1 VIVFHVEHHVDSL
14 LQVSYNMTM
23 PGTKTI
29 AISNQKGGVG
39 KTTTCTN
46 LGAALGQLGK
56 KTLIIDMD
64 PQANTS
70 SGLRYTEA
78 EDTIYD
84 VLLGNISITHAIRRT
99 EEDSVWLIPSNKSLV
114 GGEMEFRD
122 VDDWHF
128 LLRDALK
135 DVDGYDYILIDTP
148 PSLGT
153 LTIMSLVAANSVIV
167 PVQCEYY
174 ALEGLTQL
182 IKTIM
187 LVRNS
192 YNPDLKIEGLLLT
205 MFDRRLNLSKQIEE
219 EVRRHFGRKVFNTVI
234 YRSIRLAEA
243 PSFGL
248 SIVKYAPD
256 SLGAMNYVELAKEI
270 AYEESLR

>member
-1 VIVFHVEHHVDSL
+1 
-14 LQVSYNMTM
+14 MAAR
-23 PGTKTI
+23 KTI

-46 LGAALGQLGK
+46 LGAALGQLGV

-70 SGLRYTEA
+70 SGLRYSDA
-78 EDTIYD
+78 DNTIYD
-84 VLLGNISITHAIRRT
+84 VLLGDVSVREAIRVT
-99 EEDSVWLIPSNKSLV
+99 EEEGVWLIPSNKDLV
-114 GGEMEFRD
+114 GGEVEFRD
-122 VDDWHF
+122 IEKWQF
-128 LLRDALK
+128 LLRDAL
-135 DVDGYDYILIDTP
+135 DEVDGFDYILIDTP

-153 LTIMSLVAANSVIV
+153 LTIMSLVAADSVIV

-234 YRSIRLAEA
+234 YRSIRIAEA

-256 SLGAMNYVELAKEI
+256 SLGAMNYLGLAKEI
-270 AYEESLR
+270 AYEESFR

>member
-1 VIVFHVEHHVDSL
+1 MSAPRV
-14 LQVSYNMTM
+14 
-23 PGTKTI
+23 I

-46 LGAALGQLGK
+46 LGAALGLLK
-56 KTLIIDMD
+56 KKVLIIDMD

-70 SGLRYTEA
+70 SSLRYA
-78 EDTIYD
+78 DADVTIYD
-84 VLLGNISITHAIRRT
+84 VLLDKVLVSETIKKT
-99 EEDSVWLIPSNKSLV
+99 EEDNLWLIPSNKALV

-122 VDDWHF
+122 VDGWQYM
-128 LLRDALK
+128 LK
-135 DVDGYDYILIDTP
+135 NVVEKIDGFDFILIDTP

-153 LTIMSLVAANSVIV
+153 LTIMSLVAADSVLV

-182 IKTIM
+182 MKTIV

-192 YNPDLKIEGLLLT
+192 YNPKLKIEGLLLT
-205 MFDRRLNLSKQIEE
+205 MYDKRLNLSRQIEE

-256 SLGAMNYVELAKEI
+256 SLGASNYIELARELV
-270 AYEESLR
+270 YEESIR

>member
-1 VIVFHVEHHVDSL
+1 
-14 LQVSYNMTM
+14 MT
-23 PGTKTI
+23 GGKII

-46 LGAALGQLGK
+46 LAAALGLHEK
-56 KTLIIDMD
+56 KVLVIDMD

-70 SGLRYTEA
+70 SSLRFPDA
-78 EDTIYD
+78 EVTIYD
-84 VLLGNISITHAIRRT
+84 VLLNKVSVREAIKKT
-99 EEDSVWLIPSNKSLV
+99 EEDNVWIIPSNKSLV
-114 GGEMEFRD
+114 GGETEFREIEE
-122 VDDWHF
+122 WQF
-128 LLRDALK
+128 LLKRALEQ
-135 DVDGYDYILIDTP
+135 VDGFDYVLIDTP

-153 LTIMSLVAANSVIV
+153 LTIMSLVAADSILV

-182 IKTIM
+182 MKTIV

-192 YNPDLKIEGLLLT
+192 YNPKLKIEGLLLT
-205 MFDRRLNLSKQIEE
+205 MYDKRLNLSRQIEE

-256 SLGAMNYVELAKEI
+256 SLGASNYMDLARELM
-270 AYEESLR
+270 YEESIG

>member
-1 VIVFHVEHHVDSL
+1 MSEAKI
-14 LQVSYNMTM
+14 
-23 PGTKTI
+23 I

-56 KTLIIDMD
+56 RVLIVDMD

-70 SGLRYTEA
+70 SGLRFGDA
-78 EDTIYD
+78 DKTIYD
-84 VLLGNISITHAIRRT
+84 VLIGNISLSEAIRKT
-99 EEDSVWLIPSNKSLV
+99 EEDNVWLVPSNKSLV
-114 GGEMEFRD
+114 GGEIEFRD
-122 VDDWHF
+122 VEGWHY
-128 LLRDALK
+128 LLRNVLRPVK
-135 DVDGYDYILIDTP
+135 EFDYILIDTP

-153 LTIMSLVAANSVIV
+153 LTIMSLVAAHSVVV

-187 LVRNS
+187 LIKNS
-192 YNPDLKIEGLLLT
+192 YNPELKIEGLLLT
-205 MFDRRLNLSKQIEE
+205 MYDKRLNLSKQIEE
-219 EVRRHFGRKVFNTVI
+219 ELRRHFGRKVFNTVI

-248 SIVKYAPD
+248 SICKYAPD
-256 SLGAMNYVELAKEI
+256 SLGALNYMELAKELV
-270 AYEESLR
+270 YEEGLR

>member
-1 VIVFHVEHHVDSL
+1 MSSGKI
-14 LQVSYNMTM
+14 
-23 PGTKTI
+23 I

-46 LGAALGQLGK
+46 LAAALGLHEK
-56 KTLIIDMD
+56 KVLVIDMD

-70 SGLRYTEA
+70 SGLRYPDA
-78 EDTIYD
+78 DVTIYD
-84 VLLGNISITHAIRRT
+84 VLLNKVSYHDAIKKT
-99 EEDSVWLIPSNKSLV
+99 EEENVWLIPSNKSLV
-114 GGEMEFRD
+114 GGETEFREIEE
-122 VDDWHF
+122 WQF
-128 LLRDALK
+128 LLKRVLDQIH
-135 DVDGYDYILIDTP
+135 GYDYVLIDTP

-153 LTIMSLVAANSVIV
+153 LTIMSLVAADSILV

-182 IKTIM
+182 MKTIV

-192 YNPDLKIEGLLLT
+192 YNPKLKIEGLLLT
-205 MFDRRLNLSKQIEE
+205 MYDKRLNLSKQIEE
-219 EVRRHFGRKVFNTVI
+219 EVRRHFGRKVFSTVI

-256 SLGAMNYVELAKEI
+256 SLGAANYIDLARELM
-270 AYEESLR
+270 YEESIG

>member
-1 VIVFHVEHHVDSL
+1 MTA
-14 LQVSYNMTM
+14 VSGDGAMN
-23 PGTKTI
+23 PKII

-46 LGAALGQLGK
+46 LGAALGLLGK
-56 KTLIIDMD
+56 RVLIIDMD
-64 PQANTS
+64 PQSNTS
-70 SGLRYTEA
+70 SSLRFSEA
-78 EDTIYD
+78 DNTIYE
-84 VLLGNISITHAIRRT
+84 VLLDKIDIWQSIRQT
-99 EEDSVWLIPSNKSLV
+99 EEEGVSLIPSNKSLV
-114 GGEMEFRD
+114 GGEVEFRD
-122 VDDWHF
+122 IENWQF
-128 LLRDALK
+128 LLRDRISGLNNF
-135 DVDGYDYILIDTP
+135 DYILIDTP

-153 LTIMSLVAANSVIV
+153 LTIMSLVASHSVMV

-182 IKTIM
+182 IKTIS
-187 LVRNS
+187 LVKSS

-205 MFDRRLNLSKQIEE
+205 MYDKRLNLSKQIEE

-248 SIVKYAPD
+248 SICKYAPD
-256 SLGAMNYVELAKEI
+256 SLGALNYLELAKELV
-270 AYEESLR
+270 YEEGSR

>member
-1 VIVFHVEHHVDSL
+1 MRRGKVIV
-14 LQVSYNMTM
+14 
-23 PGTKTI
+23 
-29 AISNQKGGVG
+29 ISNQKGGVG

-46 LGAALGQLGK
+46 LGAALGTLGK

-70 SGLRYTEA
+70 SGLRFV
-78 EDTIYD
+78 DPDVTIYQ
-84 VLLGNISITHAIRRT
+84 VLQGKVPVENAIKKT
-99 EEDSVWLIPSNKSLV
+99 EEENLYLIPSDKSLV
-114 GGEMEFRD
+114 GGEVEFREIEG
-122 VDDWHF
+122 WQY
-128 LLRDALK
+128 LLRNV
-135 DVDGYDYILIDTP
+135 VDQINDFDYILIDTP

-153 LTIMSLVAANSVIV
+153 LTVMSLVAADSVLI

-182 IKTIM
+182 MKTVV
-187 LVRNS
+187 LVKNS
-192 YNPDLKIEGLLLT
+192 YNPNLKIEGLLLT

-234 YRSIRLAEA
+234 HRSIKLAEA

-256 SLGAMNYVELAKEI
+256 SLGALNYLDLAKEI
-270 AYEESLR
+270 VYEESLR